1 MCDTHLFPFF
11 NRYVLFPYIW
21 FVCDKITVNCTCHKV
36 SETDWAGHDGR
47 CQCILLGSGTLH
59 NMFTSYCCFFCSAC
73 YLHVCLKYI
82 FSAYDQIA
90 PTRCRSCPIP
100 GVGWSLWHRFF
111 QSISLSPKL
120 IYSNI
125 WFFID
130 QTCTTAR
137 IPYYFFARPPL
148 AKLWSI
154 TKRIPFLPRSPL
166 PYLSHDDVMTWKR
179 FPYSWPF
186 ERGIHR

>member
-1 MCDTHLFPFF
+1 
-11 NRYVLFPYIW
+11 
-21 FVCDKITVNCTCHKV
+21 
-36 SETDWAGHDGR
+36 
-47 CQCILLGSGTLH
+47 
-59 NMFTSYCCFFCSAC
+59 MFTSYCCFFCSAC

-90 PTRCRSCPIP
+90 PTRCRSCPHTR
-100 GVGWSLWHRFF
+100 GRLVTLT
-111 QSISLSPKL
+111 SIFS
-120 IYSNI
+120 
-125 WFFID
+125 ID
-130 QTCTTAR
+130 QPVPKIVLFKRLIFYRPDMYNCEDTLL
-137 IPYYFFARPPL
+137 FFARPLL

-186 ERGIHR
+186 ERGIHRLQRNSLHKRSSTRAVDVFFGVRQWKLV